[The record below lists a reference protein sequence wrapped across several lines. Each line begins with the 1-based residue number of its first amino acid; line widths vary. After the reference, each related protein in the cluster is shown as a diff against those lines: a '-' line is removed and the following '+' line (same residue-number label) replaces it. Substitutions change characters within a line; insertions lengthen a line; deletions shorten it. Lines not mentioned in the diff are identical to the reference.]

1 MFIPISQSKSFKH
14 ALLAGAL
21 LLTSA
26 GVSFADYNAG
36 SSAFNGGNYVRAYH
50 EFKQSADAGNSLAQF
65 MMGRLYA
72 EGRGVVA
79 DNTAAYM
86 WYDLSVSSG
95 NGRAIAARDSIAA
108 KLDADE
114 LDRAQTLAA
123 EWRADRPSNGNV
135 SVAAQAT
142 PADTPTS
149 QPYSLRNVQVALHNL
164 GYAVGTPD
172 GVIGP
177 KSRAAIR
184 AYQVDSGLPAS
195 GEPSIALHEKLQAS
209 LAQRS
214 GSQAKPV
221 PQTAAAVGSAT
232 ISEAQTELRQRGYTI
247 TAITGITNAETAA
260 AVRAYQADARLP
272 ITGDIT
278 SDLMQQLRTA
288 KADSGAIYRAQVKQ
302 VQAALNVAG
311 YSAGPADGALGPKSR
326 AAISR
331 YQSDNDLGATG
342 EVNGELLASLG
353 IASADQTPVKV
364 AAAEVIRAT
373 KKELQAHGYVS
384 GDLSGTMDPT
394 TSAAIRAYQS
404 DAGLEVTGEAS
415 DALLEHLR
423 RSDTRNSD
431 NADTQVALN
440 IEDQLQRHGY
450 LVGSVDGVIDT
461 QSRQAVRAYQA
472 DAGLSVTGEADDRLL
487 AHLQASDVK
496 PLTPNAIAETQW
508 LLNRL
513 GYLKGEGGGI
523 IGAKSTA
530 AISSYQGDRGFT
542 VTGQPSMELLSKL
555 RAEPIREPGADSF

>member
-36 SSAFNGGNYVRAYH
+36 SSAFNGGNYMRAYH

-123 EWRADRPSNGNV
+123 EWRANRPSDGNV

-214 GSQAKPV
+214 GQAKPV
-221 PQTAAAVGSAT
+221 PQTAPTVGSAT

-247 TAITGITNAETAA
+247 TAITGTANAETAT

-331 YQSDNDLGATG
+331 YQSDNNLGATG

-353 IASADQTPVKV
+353 IASGGQTPLK
-364 AAAEVIRAT
+364 AAGAEVIRAT
-373 KKELQAHGYVS
+373 KKELQAHGYTS
-384 GDLSGTMDPT
+384 GELSGTMDST

-415 DALLEHLR
+415 EALLAHLR
-423 RSDTRNSD
+423 RNSGKT
-431 NADTQVALN
+431 DTQRALS

-450 LVGSVDGVIDT
+450 LVGPVDGVIDM
-461 QSRQAVRAYQA
+461 QSRQAIRTYQA
-472 DAGLSVTGEADDRLL
+472 DVGLSVTGEADDRLL

-508 LLNRL
+508 LLDRL

-523 IGAKSTA
+523 MGAKSTA
-530 AISSYQGDRGFT
+530 AIRSYQGDRGFT
-542 VTGQPSMELLSKL
+542 VTGQPSMELLAKL

>member
-1 MFIPISQSKSFKH
+1 MFNPIPQSKSLKR

-26 GVSFADYNAG
+26 GIGFADYNAG
-36 SSAFNGGNYVRAYH
+36 SSAFNGGNYVRAYQ

-72 EGRGVVA
+72 EGRGVVV

-86 WYDLSVSSG
+86 WYDLSASNG
-95 NGRAIAARDSIAA
+95 NSRAIAARDSIAA
-108 KLDADE
+108 QLDADE

-123 EWRADRPSNGNV
+123 EWRANRPGTSSV
-135 SVAAQAT
+135 PVAAPTA
-142 PADTPTS
+142 PAYTPTN
-149 QPYSLRNVQVALHNL
+149 QPYSLRNVQAALYNL

-214 GSQAKPV
+214 GSQAKPA
-221 PQTAAAVGSAT
+221 PQTASAVSSAT
-232 ISEAQTELRQRGYTI
+232 ISEAQTELRQRGYAI
-247 TAITGITNAETAA
+247 TAITGTANSETAA

-302 VQAALNVAG
+302 VQAALNTAG

-331 YQSDNDLGATG
+331 YQSDNNLAATG
-342 EVNGELLASLG
+342 EINTELLTNLG
-353 IASADQTPVKV
+353 VESEGRIPVNV
-364 AAAEVIRAT
+364 TGAEVIRAT
-373 KKELQAHGYVS
+373 KKELQAHGYAS
-384 GDLSGTMDPT
+384 GDVNGTMDPT

-404 DAGLEVTGEAS
+404 DAGLEVTGEAT

-423 RSDTRNSD
+423 RSDIRNSG

-450 LVGSVDGVIDT
+450 VVGPVDGVIDT
-461 QSRQAVRAYQA
+461 RTRQAIRAYQA
-472 DAGLSVTGEADDRLL
+472 DFGLSVTGEADDQLL
-487 AHLQASDVK
+487 AHLQASDAK
-496 PLTPNAIAETQW
+496 PLTTNAIAETQW
-508 LLNRL
+508 LLKRQAN
-513 GYLKGEGGGI
+513 
-523 IGAKSTA
+523 S
-530 AISSYQGDRGFT
+530 
-542 VTGQPSMELLSKL
+542 
-555 RAEPIREPGADSF
+555 

>member
-1 MFIPISQSKSFKH
+1 MFIPISQSKSFKQ

-26 GVSFADYNAG
+26 GVSLADYNAG

-86 WYDLSVSSG
+86 WYDLSAGNG
-95 NGRAIAARDSIAA
+95 NGRAIAARDSIAP

-123 EWRADRPSNGNV
+123 EWRANRPGTSNV
-135 SVAAQAT
+135 SVAAQTT

-149 QPYSLRNVQVALHNL
+149 QPYSLRNVQVALYNL

-214 GSQAKPV
+214 GQAKPV
-221 PQTAAAVGSAT
+221 PQAAATVDSAT

-247 TAITGITNAETAA
+247 AAITGTANAETAA

-326 AAISR
+326 AAIRR
-331 YQSDNDLGATG
+331 YQSDNNLGATG
-342 EVNGELLASLG
+342 EVNGELLASLV
-353 IASADQTPVKV
+353 IASGSQTPLK
-364 AAAEVIRAT
+364 AAGAEVIRAT
-373 KKELQAHGYVS
+373 KKELQAHGYAS

-404 DAGLEVTGEAS
+404 DAGLEVTGEAT

-423 RSDTRNSD
+423 RNSG

-450 LVGSVDGVIDT
+450 LVGPVDGVIDT
-461 QSRQAVRAYQA
+461 QTRQAIRAYQA
-472 DAGLSVTGEADDRLL
+472 DVGLSATGEADDRLL
-487 AHLQASDVK
+487 AHLQASDAK

-508 LLNRL
+508 LLNGL

-523 IGAKSTA
+523 MGAKSTA
-530 AISSYQGDRGFT
+530 AIRSYQSDRGFT

-555 RAEPIREPGADSF
+555 RSEPIREPGADSF

>member
-1 MFIPISQSKSFKH
+1 MFIPISQSKSFKQ

-86 WYDLSVSSG
+86 WYDLSAGNG

-123 EWRADRPSNGNV
+123 EWRANRPGNGNV
-135 SVAAQAT
+135 SVAAQTT

-214 GSQAKPV
+214 GQAKPV
-221 PQTAAAVGSAT
+221 PQTAPTVGSAT

-247 TAITGITNAETAA
+247 TAITGTANAETAA

-272 ITGDIT
+272 ITGDIN

-288 KADSGAIYRAQVKQ
+288 RADSGAIYRAQVKQ

-331 YQSDNDLGATG
+331 YQSDNNLGATG

-353 IASADQTPVKV
+353 IASEGQTPVKV
-364 AAAEVIRAT
+364 AGAEVIRAT
-373 KKELQAHGYVS
+373 KKELQAHGYAS
-384 GDLSGTMDPT
+384 GDLSGTMDST

-404 DAGLEVTGEAS
+404 DAGLEVTGEAT
-415 DALLEHLR
+415 DALLDHLR
-423 RSDTRNSD
+423 RSDIKSD
-431 NADTQVALN
+431 GNADMQVALN

-450 LVGSVDGVIDT
+450 LVGPVDGVIDT
-461 QSRQAVRAYQA
+461 RTRQAIRAYQA
-472 DAGLSVTGEADDRLL
+472 DVGLSVTGEADDRLL

-496 PLTPNAIAETQW
+496 PLTSNAIAETQW

-523 IGAKSTA
+523 MGAKSTA
-530 AISSYQGDRGFT
+530 AIRSYQGDRGFT
-542 VTGQPSMELLSKL
+542 VTGQPSMELLAKL